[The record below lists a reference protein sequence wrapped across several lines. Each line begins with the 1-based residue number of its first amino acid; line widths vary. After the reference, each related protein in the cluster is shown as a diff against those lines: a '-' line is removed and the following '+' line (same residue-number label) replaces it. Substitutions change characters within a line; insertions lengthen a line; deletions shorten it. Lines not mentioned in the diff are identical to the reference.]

1 MRTVIVEARPSDA
14 SGNPVDIRLAGG
26 GRSHYL
32 FKGLADW
39 RAGVVSLPRVQAALG
54 FGKDGFTGGAVA
66 QASAVGF
73 APAMASTRALMAGLI
88 WNDAAI
94 TVSIGDDRDGEPAW
108 TVKLSGTIAGYS
120 NSAGRFVFTLSDM
133 AGRLGEPLVKDS
145 FAGTGGIE
153 GDAAAKG
160 RVKRRSWGRC
170 WNVEGRVLLAAWNI
184 YEFGDPARPLGAFDA
199 VKDKG
204 RPVPIATVEWAGS
217 VAATLEALKAA
228 TVQEG
233 GCAAAPSIAC
243 VKWWTQPSTLT
254 ADLRGELGSGYV
266 ETVPGIAAAISAA
279 AEGPAVDGLAA
290 LVALR
295 PDPAGLHADQASE
308 TPAQMLDRLTLRASL
323 SWAVTAD
330 RRIALRPIAFADPVE
345 TIAFEDVER
354 RSAYAP
360 VATVKVGFQKNHR
373 VHSDG
378 EISAAVLAGDVTFP
392 DGQKLADLQP
402 AQPGADVTGKNTA
415 KDTAAVAGRPAGQ
428 VTTAIDANE
437 AAIVTARKEIETA
450 RASLSSDIAVARDET
465 AKVRSDLSTAVS
477 DVSASAATARSE
489 AASARQAASTVASDL
504 SSEIERAKGQEGTL
518 LTKTQQAQGRADA
531 AYSATTDE
539 AVNRAAADSAIAGRV
554 TSTEAQLRGDQDS
567 VIAGRIRDEAATR
580 ANQDSAIAGRVA
592 TTEAGLSQ
600 RAPTW
605 MVKSCGNSA
614 SLPTGFGDAGIYRP
628 DGSTAAFAG
637 RSYTVAWFDLGGS
650 DIAGHKRFDVFGGG
664 EQKYNGP
671 NTSDNDAAAMAR
683 YIESIPGGRSVVV
696 FTTDE
701 PSTNR
706 LTPSL
711 LQAMQSI
718 GAGIRYESPSF
729 SFRAAYVLFGRTGI
743 GRGNG
748 REHYLGNVDNDP
760 AAFLELPFT
769 ASGGRIQLG
778 DQSGLTVIQASV
790 TDEATT
796 RANQDSAIAGRV
808 SSTEAQLRG
817 DQDSVIA
824 ARIRDEATARAN
836 QDSAIAGRVSTVEAR
851 ASRAGNWVPNTT
863 LATLAGWGLG
873 NNPNGG
879 DWSINGNGDDWRP
892 AGENVIALNEHV
904 VGRDYM
910 EVVSDPIAV
919 EAGSW
924 LQAYARTSNHR
935 CRAWV
940 TLFFYNANGGWAG
953 YAGENFSPNRGNGGR
968 ALTGWDYT
976 GVKRCQIPDGV
987 VSVRLALRKYPTDE
1001 GGGHSVAWFT
1011 QPYVGPASDALNEWT
1026 PYSPGTGKASVAET
1040 LARITDEA
1048 TTRANQDG
1056 ALAGRI
1062 SSTEAQLRG
1071 DQDSV
1076 IAARIRDE
1084 ATARANQD
1092 SAIASRVSST
1102 EAQLRGDQDSVIAAR
1117 IRDEAAAR
1125 ANQDSAIAGRVA
1137 TTEANYGKLNDS
1149 VSGAI
1154 FPGFERKSDGWGSDT
1169 SWSGRNSGIFWENGS
1184 QGAAL
1189 GFQVPADGNHWLYMD
1204 APDRLIRAVKGRKY
1218 RAGFWI
1224 VQWQA
1229 PNGYGGNPRV
1239 YWESFNQD
1247 KSVGEFLGYSANAP
1261 EATRSYYA
1269 AIPDSAFYCYASDIY
1284 VDWDQGAY
1292 PNRVWLRPRINVDNM
1307 PGGSGYQISG
1317 WFFREITDD
1326 VRTNARVT
1334 DEATTRANQDSAI
1347 AGRVASTEAQL
1358 NGSQDSVIAGRIR
1371 DEATTRANQDSAIAG
1386 RVSSTEAVVN
1396 RTPAQFRVTSRGA
1409 SASNAPFGET
1419 RFVTPDGNTYWTGGR
1434 SYLVIVFDPNSNNVG
1449 YANTFDVFGNGASGP
1464 AQMAALLNGIG
1475 TGQTVIIATADE
1487 PQSNR
1492 FNNGLDDAMGR
1503 VGAGEAFFS
1512 PSFKYRSSYVLVGR
1526 AGAGKGNGV
1535 EFYNGVTD
1543 NDPNAFIDEYIPM
1556 LNGKAVLGS
1565 NGGTTQVRAALSD
1578 EAAARANADSAIS
1591 SRVST
1596 TEARAGALEGRVQS
1610 SEGAIADVRNKVAT
1624 AWAEKTVSV
1633 PGAAATVR
1641 MIATDANGNPTSNVA
1656 FLADVIALINTVNGQ
1671 PIAALKAEG
1680 GNVLIAN
1687 DLRGG
1692 KGRVIMDNGS
1702 VMKVMG
1708 TGFGSSNQFIEWFGP
1723 RQDNLANCT
1732 ESNASYY
1739 LKTDGSSY
1747 FGGSLSAG
1755 TIKNAIGT
1763 TSTASN
1769 ASVTTGTVGSRGGS
1783 RVVVLSYSWA
1793 WYQRVDKPQSEAS
1806 GNDLSA
1812 QIILSRNGAD
1822 VATLNATGSW
1832 DRDPAH
1838 SSDEPGDYREAIG
1851 GSLTFTDNS
1860 GGSSVEYS
1868 ARLVTRN
1875 TGPGPQNG
1883 SNRPGEATQR
1893 ISIVQTEQ

>member
-88 WNDAAI
+88 WNDAPI

-254 ADLRGELGSGYV
+254 ADLRGELGTGYV

-437 AAIVTARKEIETA
+437 AAIATARKEIETA
-450 RASLSSDIAVARDET
+450 RTSLSSDIAVARDET

-477 DVSASAATARSE
+477 DVSTSAATARSE

-504 SSEIERAKGQEGTL
+504 SSEIARAKDQEGTL

-554 TSTEAQLRGDQDS
+554 ASTEAQLRGDQDS
-567 VIAGRIRDEAATR
+567 VIAGRIRDEAAAR

-605 MVKSCGNSA
+605 MVKSYGNAA
-614 SLPTGFGDAGIYRP
+614 SLPAGFGDAGIYRP
-628 DGSTAAFAG
+628 DGSRAAFAG

-650 DIAGHKRFDVFGGG
+650 DIADHKRFDVYGGG

-671 NTSDNDAAAMAR
+671 NASDNDAAAMAR
-683 YIESIPGGRSVVV
+683 YIQSIPGGRSVVV

-701 PSTNR
+701 PASNR

-718 GAGIRYESPSF
+718 GAGIRYESS
-729 SFRAAYVLFGRTGI
+729 SFRSHAAYVLFGRTGV

-748 REHYLGNVDNDP
+748 KEHYLGNFDQDP

-790 TDEATT
+790 TDEAAT

-817 DQDSVIA
+817 DQDSAIA
-824 ARIRDEATARAN
+824 GRIRDEATARAN
-836 QDSAIAGRVSTVEAR
+836 QDSAIAGRVASTEAKITQFAEIFRVQSAGNVAHNSPFGKTGALYYANGSVAVVGGRSYTVVTFADGSNTIDYANLFDVYGDDNAR
-851 ASRAGNWVPNTT
+851 AQMADKLN
-863 LATLAGWGLG
+863 
-873 NNPNGG
+873 
-879 DWSINGNGDDWRP
+879 SIP
-892 AGENVIALNEHV
+892 AGKTVIIFTVDEPWNGRFGRGLDTAMATVGAGEAFFSPDFKGWSAYIL
-904 VGRDYM
+904 VGRGQ
-910 EVVSDPIAV
+910 
-919 EAGSW
+919 AG
-924 LQAYARTSNHR
+924 
-935 CRAWV
+935 
-940 TLFFYNANGGWAG
+940 
-953 YAGENFSPNRGNGGR
+953 RGNGVEFYKGGYDQDPNAFLDVNIPMLKGR
-968 ALTGWDYT
+968 PALGSNS
-976 GVKRCQIPDGV
+976 GASQIRAALDDEITVRANNDG
-987 VSVRLALRKYPTDE
+987 ALSNRISTTE
-1001 GGGHSVAWFT
+1001 AQLNGAQGS
-1011 QPYVGPASDALNEWT
+1011 ALL
-1026 PYSPGTGKASVAET
+1026 S
-1040 LARITDEA
+1040 RITDE
-1048 TTRANQDG
+1048 T
-1056 ALAGRI
+1056 
-1062 SSTEAQLRG
+1062 
-1071 DQDSV
+1071 
-1076 IAARIRDE
+1076 
-1084 ATARANQD
+1084 TARVNQD
-1092 SAIASRVSST
+1092 SAIAGRVSST

-1125 ANQDSAIAGRVA
+1125 ANQDSAIAGRTSALEVRGGASGGNLIQQTYFHDFSGWSYGSHAMTWDSRAINAPNDDWHPVGENVLAIHEVGRGADDAYFDYAADKVAIEANAFYQFYAYIGAHRAKVA
-1137 TTEANYGKLNDS
+1137 TYVAWRDVDNNFIAYTYQGDYDAWGGGRRLSDWSIIGNYSVQAPPNAATAQLHVRKRVTASGQGDSWMWFCRPYLGKARQNQS
-1149 VSGAI
+1149 EWNAFTHGSGA
-1154 FPGFERKSDGWGSDT
+1154 P
-1169 SWSGRNSGIFWENGS
+1169 
-1184 QGAAL
+1184 L
-1189 GFQVPADGNHWLYMD
+1189 
-1204 APDRLIRAVKGRKY
+1204 
-1218 RAGFWI
+1218 
-1224 VQWQA
+1224 
-1229 PNGYGGNPRV
+1229 
-1239 YWESFNQD
+1239 
-1247 KSVGEFLGYSANAP
+1247 SA
-1261 EATRSYYA
+1261 T
-1269 AIPDSAFYCYASDIY
+1269 
-1284 VDWDQGAY
+1284 V
-1292 PNRVWLRPRINVDNM
+1292 
-1307 PGGSGYQISG
+1307 
-1317 WFFREITDD
+1317 
-1326 VRTNARVT
+1326 NARVAT
-1334 DEATTRANQDSAI
+1334 EEAARINADSAI
-1347 AGRVASTEAQL
+1347 AGRVSTTEAQL
-1358 NGSQDSVIAGRIR
+1358 RGDQDSVIAGRIR
-1371 DEATTRANQDSAIAG
+1371 DEATARANQDSAIAG
-1386 RVSSTEAVVN
+1386 RVSTTEAKIT
-1396 RTPAQFRVTSRGA
+1396 RTPDLFRVQARGNGA
-1409 SASNAPFGET
+1409 QNVPVSGSLLVSPFGAQ
-1419 RFVTPDGNTYWTGGR
+1419 WSGGR
-1434 SYLVIVFDPNSNNVG
+1434 SYMVAVFYANSNSVQSVE
-1449 YANTFDVFGNGASGP
+1449 TFDIYGNDDDRAR
-1464 AQMAALLNGIG
+1464 MADRLNGIG
-1475 TGQTVIIATADE
+1475 YEQTVIIATNDE
-1487 PQSNR
+1487 PAIGR
-1492 FNNGLDDAMGR
+1492 FGRGLDTAMAR
-1503 VGAGEAFFS
+1503 VGAGEAFFAS
-1512 PSFKYRSSYVLVGR
+1512 TFRLHSAYILVGR
-1526 AGAGKGNGV
+1526 GGAGRGGGV
-1535 EFYNGVTD
+1535 EFYKGGSDTAPD
-1543 NDPNAFIDEYIPM
+1543 SFLDEYIPLM
-1556 LNGKAVLGS
+1556 ANGRPALGS
-1565 NGGTTQVRAALSD
+1565 NGGVTQIRAALSD
-1578 EAAARANADSAIS
+1578 EAAARANQDSALS
-1591 SRVST
+1591 SRVSS